1 MNRKQKDKNIRK
13 LTEIGRGSLGLT
25 LPAEYIAKLGWHNRQ
40 LVKVLLKGRS
50 LIIRDWK
57 PAKAKKK

>member
-1 MNRKQKDKNIRK
+1 MNRKQKDKSKRK

-25 LPAEYIAKLGWHNRQ
+25 LPAEYIAKLGWKNKQ

-50 LIIRDWK
+50 LIK
-57 PAKAKKK
+57 